1 MRSFFVLFL
10 SFLFLFAKTQ
20 DTLYARKIIKELASA
35 KYFGRGYVK
44 NGGEKA
50 AKFLEKELKKN
61 KTLPLFADGYFQN
74 YKFSVNTFPSE
85 MELKLNGKVLVPG
98 KDFIVAPESNAM
110 DGIFILN
117 KKDSVT
123 WMNENYGNPLLLV
136 KKKKLT
142 YSVATHTA
150 PYCKV
155 EILESSLPPGNL
167 VAEVGIENKFKMDFP
182 NKNVCAYVNGIVNND
197 SMIVFTAHY
206 DHLGGMGN
214 KTFFPGA
221 NDNASGVSFV
231 LNLAKYYAT
240 HPPKYKTL
248 FLFFS
253 GEEAGLLGS
262 DHFVKNKTV
271 DLSKIKFLINLD
283 LLATGDDGIM
293 LVNGAIHEKEFALMQ
308 KINSEKGLVKEIKK
322 RGKAKNSDHYWFTEA
337 GVPAFFLYTLGG
349 VTFYHD
355 VFDKAETI
363 PLTDYC
369 DVFKLLLEFINQF

>member
-1 MRSFFVLFL
+1 MRSLFVLF
-10 SFLFLFAKTQ
+10 FLIPFFPGMAQ
-20 DTLYARKIIKELASA
+20 DTIYARKVIKELCTP

-50 AKFLEKELKKN
+50 AQYLAKELKKN
-61 KTLPLFADGYFQN
+61 KALPLFTDGYFQN

-98 KDFIVAPESNAM
+98 KDYIITPESNSM
-110 DGIFILN
+110 DGIFVLS
-117 KKDSVT
+117 KKDSIT
-123 WMNENYGNPLLLV
+123 WMNENYGNPLLIV

-150 PYCKV
+150 PYCKF
-155 EILESSLPPGNL
+155 EILESSLPAGNL
-167 VAEVGIENKFKMDFP
+167 VAEVAVESKFKMDFQ
-182 NKNVCAYVNGIVNND
+182 NRNVCAYVNGSQNND

-206 DHLGGMGN
+206 DHLGGMG
-214 KTFFPGA
+214 KKAFFPGA

-231 LNLAKYYAT
+231 LNLVKHYVA

-271 DLSKIKFLINLD
+271 DLKKIKFLINLD

-293 LVNGAIHEKEFALMQ
+293 LVNGAIHEKEFALIQ
-308 KINSEKGLVKEIKK
+308 KINDEKKLVKEIKK

-337 GVPAFFLYTLGG
+337 GVPSFFLYTLGG

-355 VFDKAETI
+355 VFDRAETL

-369 DVFKLLLEFINQF
+369 DVFRLLLEFINQF